1 MGYISHICYNQD
13 ARYKKVTLSIC
24 YFLRNFASNVIKGI
38 LLEKRSA
45 AMMNNKKR
53 NIFTF
58 VKYLLFILI
67 PPVFINVYYLYYT
80 YSDNKMSDF
89 DYNNI
94 LLPII
99 IRAIIIC
106 LFTVLLLEIGKRIKH
121 IIICPLVIII
131 HLTLC
136 AFFNAYPSYFMY
148 VEVLSSLLLV
158 AVFIPIDYIREHK

>member
-1 MGYISHICYNQD
+1 
-13 ARYKKVTLSIC
+13 
-24 YFLRNFASNVIKGI
+24 
-38 LLEKRSA
+38 
-45 AMMNNKKR
+45 MMNNKNR

-136 AFFNAYPSYFMY
+136 VLLNAYPSYFMY